1 MRVSFDFDNTLDIPK
16 VQEYAKKLINDGL
29 EVWIYTSRYDTDEAI
44 KRFHSSKWND
54 DLFKIAREVG
64 IPLERIRFTNM
75 ELKSELIKGKDI
87 LWHLDDDTI
96 EVDFINEDTFCIGV
110 ERSSK
115 NDWLKECNEIINNNI
130 NLNEL

>member
-44 KRFHSSKWND
+44 KRFHSSKCND